1 MMNDLPRW
9 PRYRP
14 IRVIGQG
21 GFGTVYLCVDT
32 EPTST
37 MYEQEVAVKAVS
49 LGALSDEEVLMVMSE
64 VSLLKNVGHP
74 NIITYYDSFLYD
86 DDESALSRK
95 GGATLV
101 PQADGDDIAAAG
113 AGFRSQWLCLVTEYM
128 DGGDLAALL
137 RQYSGQE
144 LNSTKDVCEAT
155 SLSTVGTAAAARK
168 RGRPSAAVTEDAAA
182 GADQGEVSEG
192 DWVSRSRL
200 HRQRLA
206 TTLRAAPRPPMST
219 FPTTVTKATVM
230 RWDGLDASVD
240 QTWMS
245 DASAAAM
252 PTTPL
257 GATDAEAADGA
268 ACGSRNGIQMPTAA
282 ASNAAVGSAATGAP
296 HLTNVSVKNTV
307 AAAGLASEP
316 LEPQLPPPP
325 NQLWVESFL
334 ITDIAKQCLDA
345 LAYLHALCI
354 VHRDIKP
361 SNIYLSKRDGTV
373 KIGDFGVSKLLQ
385 PAEPFTMTFVG
396 TPFYLCPELC
406 MGDPY
411 SFGADIWALGVVL
424 YELYC
429 LKLPFTSDNVLAQ
442 IYVITEGVYDTAAL
456 GTPHAFAESQQAV
469 LETLYGPSFLHSE
482 RLLHSLVVSMVDKM
496 LQVDPAERPSAEE
509 LLTGVFGAGSTSR
522 CGSSAGLPLAP
533 VAPTPVHRPLSTC
546 ALAHDSVSTPPQR
559 GPSSFAVKPEGVA
572 ATTPQ
577 APSNRLGPSASEQH
591 ARWAGSLVA
600 AASSTLQQEQG
611 ASRVSL
617 TAPGSRRSRE
627 RRDDVVDDFTGA
639 HAPLAVRVKTS
650 VGDILQ
656 GMPSAQRER
665 LGNRA
670 AAEERDEKE
679 EVSRAM
685 LPVASPKPTPS
696 SALFHSTVK
705 AGVGSDSANRQA
717 ALSPS
722 LAGRERAEVAALP
735 EKRRGSTV
743 GAEPPSL
750 ELAEHTALQLLPA
763 APFPLELLYGGLVN
777 IGDSAVN
784 STGATGEQRTVDD
797 KASVSTPLGAQ
808 ATQQASPLS
817 SMLPA
822 DRPPA
827 VRTHCDD
834 DDALDHPIGA
844 QTRSEFMALME
855 NIPWLKNA
863 EVFSSI
869 PLSAGCDNVMLVER
883 ANRSSVSASGA
894 DGALSSATDNTAAG
908 GSEERAEGA
917 APASKG
923 SRTAPHQRQSQLP
936 SPLRSPHSP
945 ATGTEDMQMSSNPL
959 LPVCRAGVVSP
970 TAPRIEVKTISGT
983 TITMGGS
990 RRPPSSRSPFQR
1002 GSAGAAEMADAEST
1016 QSVSQRRVSGG
1027 LTAASRQPPC
1037 IPAAPLRQRVS
1048 VTALPT
1054 TVLTSTPKPPA
1065 SRPDEPQMTQDSSGP
1080 ACPSPSLQPRGDADR
1095 QPTAVTVASKG
1106 ASASHP
1112 RLFSSSGLEPTVGN
1126 AASEARLRPFSAAQM
1141 RATAIASASGAA
1153 PPTPKAHSP
1162 GHCEGYSTTE
1172 LEALLQAKLL
1182 THYQRRQRQLGAQR
1196 TQHAAQEAAKA
1207 AARAKL
1213 KALYDEV
1220 FVSRLDP
1227 ASSDAAYTAPYH
1239 SGGTIGGPSEVPD
1252 EFVARTDKRSRA
1264 ASDSGDSGAHFPGDD
1279 AVAAPVARAA
1289 TQLPALEADAWA
1301 KGAPV
1306 AVHLTKEAASPS
1318 PPSAPSSHGSPL
1330 PFSVD
1335 ATARQAETEESVLR
1349 ALSAVYSRPVE
1360 IPATTVPGTG
1370 TLMDDGDYGKD
1381 WLAAT
1386 PAVRRIREAASLAVA
1401 VEHQCAAFRRGKE
1414 PARLCV
1420 APPWRPPHDSRD
1432 VPGLWETSSAEEE
1445 ADVSARGRL
1454 GCPAPASV
1462 REEVRWRWSA
1472 PPSDLDDTAGTTSE
1486 DEERGALLSST
1497 ASSSAVPSISTS
1509 PSSSSSAL
1517 LASTSGAN
1525 MLDAPGQTSKTP
1537 SITAAPEADVQQRL
1551 QSRKLVPS
1559 GGELGGGVIGS
1570 RRSPA
1575 DAHAGGPR
1583 PSSLLGS
1590 PMYLELDSVD
1600 GGIRGGHTRD
1610 DGIHGVSLSMSSL
1623 ADASAK
1629 ATAAADHE
1637 KDETDSASASSS
1649 STTSTISS
1657 TSSASHSSASHSSRA
1672 LSHPHRSKDET
1683 RHDVS
1688 SSSHD
1693 DGSSA
1698 QNSSSGSSSD
1708 DAPSSASQTASFSF
1722 HSFGGAAS
1730 STDANDDDAEPCAAT
1745 KRADSDGDEDMSY
1758 TYTVQLDAVTGRR
1771 HFEYVC
1777 PVTVEVVGALPG
1789 GCRVVSAVAALRALD
1804 FAKAAPLSAMQVP
1817 PSEHCSMKQG
1827 SDGLATRVLTAEAP
1841 TDLSATPS
1849 PHEGGDDTA
1858 AANGGISSCPGQDK
1872 TFLFDGEY
1880 HTMWQEDGGFG
1891 AAAASPPTP
1900 SAPAPSSSLSSLPP
1914 DAGAT
1919 VGFTAV
1925 PGKQQ
1930 GHVPA
1935 ANGMAPPEGSQSARE
1950 ATLHSALPSTTN
1962 WQPDATARV
1971 AAASSSCVE
1980 DGNNDGNG
1988 ATAHLRG
1995 RAASLHL
2002 SGETRARVAA
2012 PLRPSHVALAALSE
2026 ETMAKAHAPLTHP
2039 SLVDSDPT
2047 KVNTEMLPASKSASS
2062 NADGNQAMGFLCDRA
2077 CTQGQTAVTPA
2088 QEIAA
2093 VMETTWWVRVPSS
2106 PSASS
2111 QGLGTSQQQHQL
2123 TGSPQYIH
2131 LPLSLALRPLRQ
2143 RTRFV
2148 GLLWRLWVSLKV
2160 SEPALSRVLLHRRG
2174 GAPSPSPGCTFAEAF
2189 GDWVTGTTPARDTDT
2204 GECTEVD
2211 VSQQSSSET
2220 STSLRLGRTITT
2232 TATTEA
2238 SSNSDTAADSQ
2249 VLPASGSLTA
2259 PSRPSPLKWGLYYV
2273 EARTWCAV
2281 QLRTDADWAVV
2292 RRKISE
2298 MGTMLP
2304 FVRLYLLL
2312 EEAEPTSE

>member
-1 MMNDLPRW
+1 MLNDLPRW

-32 EPTST
+32 EPASP

-49 LGALSDEEVLMVMSE
+49 LGALCDEEVLMVMSE

-137 RQYSGQE
+137 RQYSGQG
-144 LNSTKDVCEAT
+144 LSSTKGVCEAT
-155 SLSTVGTAAAARK
+155 SLRTLDTAAAARK
-168 RGRPSAAVTEDAAA
+168 RGRPSAAVTDGAAA
-182 GADQGEVSEG
+182 GADQGEASEG

-200 HRQRLA
+200 HRQRLV

-219 FPTTVTKATVM
+219 SATTATKATVM
-230 RWDGLDASVD
+230 RWDGLNASAD

-257 GATDAEAADGA
+257 GATDVEAADGA
-268 ACGSRNGIQMPTAA
+268 ARGSRNGIQMHTAA

-296 HLTNVSVKNTV
+296 HLASV
-307 AAAGLASEP
+307 P
-316 LEPQLPPPP
+316 LEPQLPPLP

-385 PAEPFTMTFVG
+385 SAEPFTLTFVG

-442 IYVITEGVYDTAAL
+442 IYVITEGKYDTAAL
-456 GTPHAFAESQQAV
+456 STPHAFAESQQAV
-469 LETLYGPSFLHSE
+469 LETLYGPSFLRSE
-482 RLLHSLVVSMVDKM
+482 RLLHSLVVSMVGKM

-509 LLTGVFGAGSTSR
+509 LLAGVFGAGSASR

-533 VAPTPVHRPLSTC
+533 VAPTPVHRPRSTC
-546 ALAHDSVSTPPQR
+546 VLAHGSVSTPPQR
-559 GPSSFAVKPEGVA
+559 GPSSPAAEPEGVVA
-572 ATTPQ
+572 ATSQ
-577 APSNRLGPSASEQH
+577 APSNRLGLSASEQH

-600 AASSTLQQEQG
+600 AASSALQQEQG

-627 RRDDVVDDFTGA
+627 RRDDVVNDFTGA
-639 HAPLAVRVKTS
+639 HTPLAVRVKTS

-656 GMPSAQRER
+656 GMPSAQRAR
-665 LGNRA
+665 LGSRA

-679 EVSRAM
+679 EVLRAM
-685 LPVASPKPTPS
+685 LPVTSPKSTPS
-696 SALFHSTVK
+696 SVLFHSTME
-705 AGVGSDSANRQA
+705 AGVGSNSANRQT

-722 LAGRERAEVAALP
+722 LAGRGRAEVSALS
-735 EKRRGSTV
+735 EKRRGSTA

-750 ELAEHTALQLLPA
+750 ELAEYPALQLLPA
-763 APFPLELLYGGLVN
+763 APFPLELLYGSLAN
-777 IGDSAVN
+777 TGDSAVN
-784 STGATGEQRTVDD
+784 STGTTGEQRTVGD
-797 KASVSTPLGAQ
+797 KASVSSPLGVQ

-817 SMLPA
+817 SMSSA
-822 DRPPA
+822 DRPPIG
-827 VRTHCDD
+827 RTHCDD

-844 QTRSEFMALME
+844 QTRSEIMALME

-863 EVFSSI
+863 EVFSAI
-869 PLSAGCDNVMLVER
+869 PLSAGCDDVMLVER
-883 ANRSSVSASGA
+883 AHRSSVSASGT
-894 DGALSSATDNTAAG
+894 DGALSSATDNAATG
-908 GSEERAEGA
+908 GSEEKAAGA

-945 ATGTEDMQMSSNPL
+945 ATGTEDMQMSSDPR

-983 TITMGGS
+983 TITMGDS
-990 RRPPSSRSPFQR
+990 RRPLSSRSPFQQ
-1002 GSAGAAEMADAEST
+1002 GSAGAAEMAEAEST
-1016 QSVSQRRVSGG
+1016 QSVSQRRISGG
-1027 LTAASRQPPC
+1027 FTAASRQPPC

-1048 VTALPT
+1048 VTALST
-1054 TVLTSTPKPPA
+1054 TVLTSTPTPPA
-1065 SRPDEPQMTQDSSGP
+1065 SRPDKPQMAQDASGP
-1080 ACPSPSLQPRGDADR
+1080 ARPSPSLQPRGNADR
-1095 QPTAVTVASKG
+1095 QPTAVTAASKG
-1106 ASASHP
+1106 ASASYP
-1112 RLFSSSGLEPTVGN
+1112 RLFSSSSLEPTVGN
-1126 AASEARLRPFSAAQM
+1126 AASEARLRPFSAARM
-1141 RATAIASASGAA
+1141 LATAMASASGAA

-1182 THYQRRQRQLGAQR
+1182 THCQRRQRQLGAQW
-1196 TQHAAQEAAKA
+1196 TQRAAREAAKA
-1207 AARAKL
+1207 ATRAKL
-1213 KALYDEV
+1213 KALYDEA
-1220 FVSRLDP
+1220 FVSRLAP
-1227 ASSDAAYTAPYH
+1227 ASSDAAYTATYH
-1239 SGGTIGGPSEVPD
+1239 SGGTIDGPSEVPD
-1252 EFVARTDKRSRA
+1252 EFVAHADERSRA

-1279 AVAAPVARAA
+1279 ALATPVARAP

-1306 AVHLTKEAASPS
+1306 AAHSAKEVASPT
-1318 PPSAPSSHGSPL
+1318 PPPVPSSHGSSL

-1349 ALSAVYSRPVE
+1349 ALSAVYPRPVE

-1370 TLMDDGDYGKD
+1370 MLMDDGDDSKG

-1386 PAVRRIREAASLAVA
+1386 PSARRIREAASLAVA

-1414 PARLCV
+1414 PARLRV
-1420 APPWRPPHDSRD
+1420 VPPWRPPHDSRD

-1445 ADVSARGRL
+1445 ADASARGRL
-1454 GCPAPASV
+1454 GRPAPTRV

-1497 ASSSAVPSISTS
+1497 ASSSAASSMSTS
-1509 PSSSSSAL
+1509 PSSSSAL
-1517 LASTSGAN
+1517 LASTSGADT
-1525 MLDAPGQTSKTP
+1525 LDAPGHPSKTP
-1537 SITAAPEADVQQRL
+1537 SITAAPGADVQQRL
-1551 QSRKLVPS
+1551 PSPKLVGS

-1570 RRSPA
+1570 RRSPD
-1575 DAHAGGPR
+1575 DAHAGEPR

-1590 PMYLELDSVD
+1590 PMYVELDSVD
-1600 GGIRGGHTRD
+1600 GGVRGGHARG
-1610 DGIHGVSLSMSSL
+1610 DGMHRVSLSTSSL

-1629 ATAAADHE
+1629 ATAAAGHE
-1637 KDETDSASASSS
+1637 KDETDSASASRF
-1649 STTSTISS
+1649 STPSS
-1657 TSSASHSSASHSSRA
+1657 TSSALRSSASRSSGA
-1672 LSHPHRSKDET
+1672 LGHPHRSKDEA

-1693 DGSSA
+1693 EGSSA
-1698 QNSSSGSSSD
+1698 ENSSSGSSSD
-1708 DAPSSASQTASFSF
+1708 DAPFSASQTASFSF

-1730 STDANDDDAEPCAAT
+1730 STDTDGDDAEPRAAA
-1745 KRADSDGDEDMSY
+1745 KRAESDGDEDMSY
-1758 TYTVQLDAVTGRR
+1758 TYTVQLDAVTGLR

-1789 GCRVVSAVAALRALD
+1789 GCRVVSAVAASHALD
-1804 FAKAAPLSAMQVP
+1804 AATAASLSATQVP

-1827 SDGLATRVLTAEAP
+1827 NDGLATRVLAAEAP
-1841 TDLSATPS
+1841 TDVSATPR
-1849 PHEGGDDTA
+1849 PHEGSDDTA
-1858 AANGGISSCPGQDK
+1858 AANGGISSCLGQDK
-1872 TFLFDGEY
+1872 ASLFGGGY
-1880 HTMWQEDGGFG
+1880 YIMWQEDGGFD
-1891 AAAASPPTP
+1891 AAAASPPTS
-1900 SAPAPSSSLSSLPP
+1900 SAPAPSSSLSSSPP
-1914 DAGAT
+1914 GTGVT

-1925 PGKQQ
+1925 PAKQQ
-1930 GHVPA
+1930 GHLPA
-1935 ANGMAPPEGSQSARE
+1935 ANGMAPPEGFQSARA
-1950 ATLHSALPSTTN
+1950 ATLHSAPPSTTN
-1962 WQPDATARV
+1962 WQPDVTVRV
-1971 AAASSSCVE
+1971 AAASSSCGK
-1980 DGNNDGNG
+1980 DDNNAGSG

-1995 RAASLHL
+1995 RTASLHL
-2002 SGETRARVAA
+2002 SGAPLARVAA
-2012 PLRPSHVALAALSE
+2012 PLRPSHVALAVLSE
-2026 ETMAKAHAPLTHP
+2026 EATAKAHTPLTRS
-2039 SLVDSDPT
+2039 SLADSNPT
-2047 KVNTEMLPASKSASS
+2047 KVDTEVLPASKSAST
-2062 NADGNQAMGFLCDRA
+2062 NADGNPAMDFLCDRA
-2077 CTQGQTAVTPA
+2077 WTRGQTAATPA

-2106 PSASS
+2106 PSAPS
-2111 QGLGTSQQQHQL
+2111 QGLETPQQQHQL
-2123 TGSPQYIH
+2123 AGSPQYIR

-2148 GLLWRLWVSLKV
+2148 GLLWRLWVSLQV

-2189 GDWVTGTTPARDTDT
+2189 GDWVTGTTPARNTDT
-2204 GECTEVD
+2204 GECTEED
-2211 VSQQSSSET
+2211 VSPQSSSEA
-2220 STSLRLGRTITT
+2220 SSSLRLGRTIIT
-2232 TATTEA
+2232 TATTGS

-2249 VLPASGSLTA
+2249 VLPASASLTV
-2259 PSRPSPLKWGLYYV
+2259 PSRSSPRKWGLYYV

-2292 RRKISE
+2292 RRKVAE

-2312 EEAEPTSE
+2312 EEAERASE